1 VLGPDG
7 KMLRTRYGTAVT
19 LMGLLDEAIE
29 RERVVVAEKN
39 PELDAGTREAVARMV
54 GIGAVKYADL
64 SSDRVK
70 GYVFDYERMLA
81 FEGNTAPYLQY
92 AHARIRSIFR
102 KGNEVAPEPSVI
114 RIEEPPERALALT
127 LLRFPTAVSGVTE
140 TLEPHRLCTY
150 LFELAT
156 AFSTFFERCPVL
168 KAPTVE
174 QRRSRLAL
182 SDLAARVL
190 AQGLDLLGIEAPD
203 RM

>member
-1 VLGPDG
+1 
-7 KMLRTRYGTAVT
+7 
-19 LMGLLDEAIE
+19 
-29 RERVVVAEKN
+29 
-39 PELDAGTREAVARMV
+39 
-54 GIGAVKYADL
+54 
-64 SSDRVK
+64 DRVK

-102 KGNEVAPEPSVI
+102 KGNELSPEPSVI

-127 LLRFPTAVSGVTE
+127 LLRFPTAVSGVVE

-168 KAPTVE
+168 KAPTAE

-182 SDLAARVL
+182 S
-190 AQGLDLLGIEAPD
+190 
-203 RM
+203 